1 MAQTNDANQGYADE
15 HHSTFVQHRSQD
27 DALDRGDR
35 GRLAQVFS
43 SLLSDAAKFAPT
55 QSKIII
61 LTTAD
66 TDPCILKPPV
76 DKNHWLFP
84 EVADRFNG
92 FVIAGLGTNEEEQFT
107 SIRPGRI
114 PLKLH
119 EINAVVSEIGS
130 IPFSEGCRTRVGES
144 H

>member
-27 DALDRGDR
+27 DALDRGDL

-43 SLLSDAAKFAPT
+43 SLLSDAAKFSPT

-66 TDPCILKPPV
+66 TDTCRV
-76 DKNHWLFP
+76 SVTDKGPGISAEFH
-84 EVADRFNG
+84 
-92 FVIAGLGTNEEEQFT
+92 EQIFEKFT
-107 SIRPGRI
+107 Q
-114 PLKLH
+114 
-119 EINAVVSEIGS
+119 
-130 IPFSEGCRTRVGES
+130 
-144 H
+144 